1 MTASSRIVPVARARL
16 RAPVPATGSLVRAAA
31 VLVLAALS
39 VPVPAQA
46 QAQAQAQA
54 YPARPVR
61 MVVPFPV
68 GGGSDTTARI
78 LNVRLSDRLKQ
89 QVLVENRTGAGG
101 TIGAEYVA
109 RSAPDGHVLLLGSP
123 ELVMLPAVAPR
134 VSYDPL
140 KDFAP
145 IARVADVPL
154 VLVVH
159 PALPVA
165 NAVELI
171 ALARRRPGELAFGS
185 AGSGTTSHLAMALFN
200 ALTGTRMLHVP
211 YKGAVLAL
219 PDLLA
224 GTLQAGMNTTP
235 AAAPLVRSG
244 RVRALAMTTLRRS
257 PLLPDVP
264 TLSESG
270 VPGYE
275 VALWTGVL
283 APAGTPAPTVRLLAR
298 EIETALQSGE
308 VRDSLAKLG
317 AEPNF
322 MASDAFAGFL
332 KSEYAKWIKLT
343 RDADIRIDLQ

>member
-1 MTASSRIVPVARARL
+1 
-16 RAPVPATGSLVRAAA
+16 
-31 VLVLAALS
+31 
-39 VPVPAQA
+39 
-46 QAQAQAQA
+46 
-54 YPARPVR
+54 
-61 MVVPFPV
+61 
-68 GGGSDTTARI
+68 
-78 LNVRLSDRLKQ
+78 
-89 QVLVENRTGAGG
+89 
-101 TIGAEYVA
+101 
-109 RSAPDGHVLLLGSP
+109 
-123 ELVMLPAVAPR
+123 MLPAVAPR

-165 NAVELI
+165 HVVELI
-171 ALARRRPGELAFGS
+171 ALARRRPGELVFGS

-224 GTLQAGMNTTP
+224 GTLQAGMNSTP

-244 RVRALAMTTLRRS
+244 RLRALAMSTVRRS
-257 PLLPDVP
+257 PLLPEVP
-264 TLSESG
+264 TLAEAG

-283 APAGTPAPTVRLLAR
+283 APAGTPAATVALLAR
-298 EIETALQSGE
+298 EIEGALQSTE
-308 VRDSLAKLG
+308 VRDGLAKLG

-322 MASDAFAGFL
+322 APPEAFSAFL
-332 KSEYAKWIKLT
+332 QSEYSKWIKLT